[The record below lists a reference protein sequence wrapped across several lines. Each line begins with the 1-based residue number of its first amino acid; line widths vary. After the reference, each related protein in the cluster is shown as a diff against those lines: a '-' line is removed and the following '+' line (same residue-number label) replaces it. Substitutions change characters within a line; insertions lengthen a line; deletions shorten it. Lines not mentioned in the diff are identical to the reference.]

1 MPGTVARETSLN
13 QQGKGRTFGI
23 SRLRADGQLKSRMSR
38 GAPLEMTVVG
48 VPPSCQ
54 REDLQREYLAPLRK
68 NRSQLLRRD
77 DFELGIGTVARLLV
91 CSPPAKLRDMAK
103 AASLHVVV
111 SDFHYQ
117 FGA

>member
-1 MPGTVARETSLN
+1 MPGTVPRENSLN
-13 QQGKGRTFGI
+13 QEGKGRTFGI

-38 GAPLEMTVVG
+38 GAPLEMTVVSI
-48 VPPSCQ
+48 PAYPANTNT
-54 REDLQREYLAPLRK
+54 LPPLRK
-68 NRSQLLRRD
+68 NRRQLLRRD
-77 DFELGIGTVARLLV
+77 DFELGIGTVARFFV
-91 CSPPAKLRDMAK
+91 CSPPAELRDMAK